1 MYNSDELYLVNREIE
16 SEIDCRY
23 HRLFQDARL
32 GHWLGAITG
41 RQRPLRS
48 VAQAIHGHHIVGQ
61 HHQGLQAVPVERI
74 VGSEGRSEDFD
85 GEFRPLNNHTQKRWY
100 SVARARLTGVT
111 LPAVVLIR
119 IGDAYYV
126 RDGNHRVSVARA
138 LGDAAIDAEV
148 TVYHLAPQAAAS
160 PVPVAGQQAAAAA

>member
-1 MYNSDELYLVNREIE
+1 MSESEELYLVEREIE

-23 HRLFQDARL
+23 HRLFRGAKVGRFLGTLTGHARS
-32 GHWLGAITG
+32 
-41 RQRPLRS
+41 LRS
-48 VAQAIHGHHIVGQ
+48 VAQAVEGCHIVGQ

-85 GEFRPLNNHTQKRWY
+85 ACFRPLKQHTQQRWY
-100 SVARARLTGVT
+100 SIARARLHGVS

-119 IGDAYYV
+119 IGEEYYV

-138 LGDAAIDAEV
+138 FGQAAIEAEV
-148 TVYHLAPQAAAS
+148 TAYHLVPQAAGQ
-160 PVPVAGQQAAAAA
+160 VPLVGEETVAMA

>member
-1 MYNSDELYLVNREIE
+1 MENSEGFYLVEREIE

-23 HRLFQDARL
+23 HRLFHAAKVGR
-32 GHWLGAITG
+32 WLGTLTG
-41 RQRPLRS
+41 HSRSLRS
-48 VAQAIHGHHIVGQ
+48 VAQAIRGYHIVGQ

-100 SVARARLTGVT
+100 SIARARLNGVT
-111 LPAVVLIR
+111 LPAVALIR

-148 TVYHLAPQAAAS
+148 TAYHLAPQTVANQAPA
-160 PVPVAGQQAAAAA
+160 AGQEAWATA

>member
-1 MYNSDELYLVNREIE
+1 VEREIE

-23 HRLFQDARL
+23 HRLFHAAKVGR
-32 GHWLGAITG
+32 WLGTITG
-41 RQRPLRS
+41 HSRTLRS
-48 VAQAIHGHHIVGQ
+48 VAQAIRGYHIVGQ
-61 HHQGLQAVPVERI
+61 HHQGLQAVPVARI

-100 SVARARLTGVT
+100 SIARARLNGVV
-111 LPAVVLIR
+111 LPPVVLIR
-119 IGDAYYV
+119 IGDEYYV

-148 TVYHLAPQAAAS
+148 TVYHLAPKTAATQAPAARQEAWAAA
-160 PVPVAGQQAAAAA
+160 